1 MLDRIGDMLDECS
14 IKYDRLD
21 GTMSLMD
28 RGRAMAALADPKKGV
43 EVLLVS
49 LRAGGVGLN
58 LTAANRVYIIEP
70 YWCVDRS
77 FARGVKLIER
87 NPAVEAQAVDRI
99 HRMGQTRPV
108 TSIRLI
114 CEDSVE
120 LNIQKMQERKAQLA
134 EMGLNKMSKAEIM
147 ARRVSLASR
156 TSPYDGRRADFQAED
171 LADIFGDAKMK
182 NFRE

>member
-1 MLDRIGDMLDECS
+1 MLDRVGDMLDTAN

-58 LTAANRVYIIEP
+58 LTSANRVYVMEP
-70 YWCVDRS
+70 YWWVHRYYDGGGE
-77 FARGVKLIER
+77 AKLIDR
-87 NPAVEAQAVDRI
+87 NPAVEAQAIDRI

-114 CEDSVE
+114 MEDSVE
-120 LNIQKMQERKAQLA
+120 IHIQKMQERKAQLA

-147 ARRVSLASR
+147 ARRVSHHFLVSLSWR
-156 TSPYDGRRADFQAED
+156 DS
-171 LADIFGDAKMK
+171 
-182 NFRE
+182 